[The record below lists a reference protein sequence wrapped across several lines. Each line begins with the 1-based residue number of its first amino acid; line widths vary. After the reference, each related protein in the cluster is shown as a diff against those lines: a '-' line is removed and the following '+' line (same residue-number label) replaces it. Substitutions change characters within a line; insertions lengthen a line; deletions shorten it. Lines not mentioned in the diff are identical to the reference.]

1 MIRVVIADDSPLVR
15 AVLRDILTTGG
26 DITVA
31 GEAANGRE
39 AAELTERHRPDLVV
53 MDLVMPIM
61 DGLEAIG
68 EIMAHCPT
76 PILVLSGS
84 LDDREVGLAF
94 TAIKLGA
101 LDAMAKPGVDLAAA
115 GAPFADTLREA
126 VRLLSRVKVIRHH
139 LRPKRVPLRDAP
151 PASVPPARRSVLAI
165 GASTGGPKA
174 VMSIVKAL
182 PANFPGTVCI
192 VQHIAAGFARGFAQW
207 LDRECRMTV
216 RLARDGDE
224 LTPGVAFV
232 APDEHHMTVSGG
244 VIRLDTGP
252 PVNCCRPAIDPLF
265 RSLAEERGSEVVGVL
280 LTGMGRDGAEG
291 LRLIRQSGGMTVVQ
305 DEESSVIFGMP
316 RAAIALD
323 AADRVAPIGA
333 IPTIITDTFTRQGG
347 ESVDKLKI
355 LVVDDSELVLAMARD
370 ALEEAGFEVV
380 TAANGIEA
388 NSHIFSRNKPD
399 LIILDVML
407 PMLDGNKKAK
417 LLKEKDFS
425 REIPIVLL
433 SSKSEEELKRLVQ
446 ESGGDAY
453 IRKPF
458 TPWQLVTTIRKVLEE
473 RKG

>member
-15 AVLRDILTTGG
+15 AVLRDVLTAEG
-26 DITVA
+26 DIAVA

-39 AAELTERHRPDLVV
+39 AVELVERHRPELVV
-53 MDLVMPIM
+53 MDLAMPIM

-68 EIMAHCPT
+68 EIMARFPT
-76 PILVLSGS
+76 PILVLSAS
-84 LDDREVGLAF
+84 LEDREVGLAF

-101 LDAMAKPGVDLAAA
+101 LDAMAKPAADLAAA
-115 GAPFADTLREA
+115 GAPFAGALREA
-126 VRLLSRVKVIRHH
+126 VRLLSRVKVIRHL
-139 LRPKRVPLRDAP
+139 LRPKRTPLPAP
-151 PASVPPARRSVLAI
+151 LSAPGGRRSILAI

-182 PANFPGTVCI
+182 PANFPGAVCI
-192 VQHIAAGFARGFAQW
+192 VQHIASGFARGFVQW

-216 RLARDGDE
+216 RLARDGDA
-224 LTPGVAFV
+224 LTPGVALV
-232 APDEHHMTVSGG
+232 APDEHHMTVVGG
-244 VIRLDTGP
+244 VIRLDAGP

-265 RSLAEERGSEVVGVL
+265 RSLAEERGGEVVGVL
-280 LTGMGRDGAEG
+280 LTGMGKDGAEG
-291 LRLIRQSGGMTVVQ
+291 LRLIRKSGGMTVVQ
-305 DEESSVIFGMP
+305 DEESSIIFGMP

-323 AADRVAPIGA
+323 AADRVAPLGA
-333 IPTIITDTFTRQGG
+333 IPAIIADTFTRQGG

-370 ALEEAGFEVV
+370 TLEEAGFAVV
-380 TAANGIEA
+380 TATNGIEA

-433 SSKSEEELKRLVQ
+433 SSKSEEELRRLVE

-458 TPWQLVTTIRKVLEE
+458 TPWQLVTTIRKVLEG